1 MFELL
6 AMICIDGLCQ
16 ERLLPAP
23 ASQTEA
29 ACLASAPRAADW
41 AAAQGHKLRER
52 PWECLNIPESEILP
66 VCPWQAVWSA
76 TEVLGNVAATISG
89 GTKDGLSEV
98 EVPPERTALSP
109 DEALRALVSP
119 VILFLLV

>member
-1 MFELL
+1 M
-6 AMICIDGLCQ
+6 
-16 ERLLPAP
+16 
-23 ASQTEA
+23 
-29 ACLASAPRAADW
+29 
-41 AAAQGHKLRER
+41 
-52 PWECLNIPESEILP
+52 
-66 VCPWQAVWSA
+66 
-76 TEVLGNVAATISG
+76 AATISG